1 MNFIIILIGFDID
14 IDIFTQLNTTVSRQ
28 SLLLVLLFSNTISAI
43 RPEDPPR
50 KEKWILGTA
59 RRQRQP
65 KDSSCWIEG
74 SSRGKRWHNDHP
86 HWHWTHCVC
95 CRLVHILNWLTIYHE
110 YLLCSC
116 CCCCCCLKSESHL
129 IVVVVDVVVV
139 VIVVV
144 VLIAIVWNEADQ
156 VVASDHH
163 WEEAKS
169 IESAPCMDPWLL
181 IIILQLGD
189 SLIITIYIPAWR
201 VDYNYITVWLKITTV
216 IIFCT
221 FLSSSCIH
229 ASWVNDATDFD
240 FPSFFNIKK
249 IRIVR
254 FVFWQYQ

>member
-169 IESAPCMDPWLL
+169 IESTSCMVQWLL
-181 IIILQLGD
+181 IKISSTNDFSGLQPGGW
-189 SLIITIYIPAWR
+189 A
-201 VDYNYITVWLKITTV
+201 
-216 IIFCT
+216 
-221 FLSSSCIH
+221 
-229 ASWVNDATDFD
+229 FD
-240 FPSFFNIKK
+240 FWHQF
-249 IRIVR
+249 R
-254 FVFWQYQ
+254 FSMRYPKGPICWSTIGGNSPLEGLNSMFCGNWCRHYSKDC

>member
-14 IDIFTQLNTTVSRQ
+14 IFTQLNTTVSHQ
-28 SLLLVLLFSNTISAI
+28 SLLLVLLFSLPSV
-43 RPEDPPR
+43 PLDPR
-50 KEKWILGTA
+50 IL
-59 RRQRQP
+59 
-65 KDSSCWIEG
+65 
-74 SSRGKRWHNDHP
+74 RGKRSESWALPGGKGNPRTLPAGSRALPGGRGGTMIIPIDIGP
-86 HWHWTHCVC
+86 IVSVVASFTFWIGW
-95 CRLVHILNWLTIYHE
+95 RFYHE
-110 YLLCSC
+110 YLLCCC

-181 IIILQLGD
+181 IIIWQLCE

-229 ASWVNDATDFD
+229 ASWVNDAADFD
-240 FPSFFNIKK
+240 FPSFL
-249 IRIVR
+249 
-254 FVFWQYQ
+254 W